1 MARTR
6 KHRNKW
12 QVLYRDP
19 AAKKEQSVGAF
30 TPKSDATKQGRAIA
44 YRLETED
51 FRDSSIDYVPEHLAR
66 IDNGQE

>member
-1 MARTR
+1 VARIH
-6 KHRNKW
+6 KHRQKW

-30 TPKSDATKQGRAIA
+30 TLRSDAAKQRRAIA

-51 FRDSSIDYVPEHLAR
+51 LRDSSIDCVTEHLAR

>member
-1 MARTR
+1 MARIR

-12 QVLYRDP
+12 QVLYRVP

-30 TPKSDATKQGRAIA
+30 TLKSDATKQGRAIA